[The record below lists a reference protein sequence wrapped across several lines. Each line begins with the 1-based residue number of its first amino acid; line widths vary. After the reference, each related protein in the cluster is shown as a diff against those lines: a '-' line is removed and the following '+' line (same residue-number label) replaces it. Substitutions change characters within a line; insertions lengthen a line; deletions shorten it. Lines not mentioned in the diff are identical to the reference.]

1 MKLLDWDHNWDDPTD
16 AMASLNDPVAQPYV
30 AGVAWHCYAGDVS
43 TQTTAHNAYP
53 NKETYVTECSGGAWA
68 PVWADNLLWNV
79 TTLVMNGTRDW
90 AKGVLLWNLALDENS
105 GPHNGGLQ
113 QLPWGGHHQLRQ
125 RSGDAQCRVLRA
137 RPRQP
142 FCTPRCAAYRL
153 QHRRQRPAE
162 RGVSQ
167 LG

>member
-1 MKLLDWDHNWDDPTD
+1 LKLLDWDHNWDDPTD

-105 GPHNGGLQ
+105 GPHNGGAAAIAVGWS
-113 QLPWGGHHQLRQ
+113 P
-125 RSGDAQCRVLRA
+125 S
-137 RPRQP
+137 
-142 FCTPRCAAYRL
+142 TPS
-153 QHRRQRPAE
+153 AE
-162 RGVSQ
+162 R
-167 LG
+167 